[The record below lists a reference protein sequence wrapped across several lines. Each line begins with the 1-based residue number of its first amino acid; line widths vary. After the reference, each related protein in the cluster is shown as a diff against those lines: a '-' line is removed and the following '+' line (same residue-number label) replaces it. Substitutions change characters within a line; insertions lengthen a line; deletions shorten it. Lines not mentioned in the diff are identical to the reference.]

1 MRLKEAAVGKRAENS
16 LVQFQEIEMESMGGC
31 GTEENFRL
39 KDICKDSWL
48 NRLGQGESKG
58 NKTTKREMLT
68 DLRSKIHV
76 M

>member
-39 KDICKDSWL
+39 KDIEKC
-48 NRLGQGESKG
+48 
-58 NKTTKREMLT
+58 LT
-68 DLRSKIHV
+68 HN
-76 M
+76 